1 MKEYDLSAV
10 FMRNWDTQDE
20 SGSDKGCEWE
30 KDWEDV
36 RRVCKQ
42 LSVPCEL
49 VRVCAYS
56 KPAYLD
62 CREQIDLS
70 KDYWTRV
77 FEPSLHS
84 WERGITPN
92 PDVWCNK
99 EIKFGALLDRL
110 SVRHP
115 STFFATGHYARKGWG
130 FSSESPVPLLLRA
143 KDSTKDQTYFLSSIS
158 HSSLSRALFPLG
170 DLAKTEVRNI
180 AKGHGL
186 ITAERAESMGVC
198 FVGEKGR
205 FREFLGQGSSSVR
218 FRIS

>member
-1 MKEYDLSAV
+1 MIP
-10 FMRNWDTQDE
+10 
-20 SGSDKGCEWE
+20 DK
-30 KDWEDV
+30 
-36 RRVCKQ
+36 
-42 LSVPCEL
+42 
-49 VRVCAYS
+49 
-56 KPAYLD
+56 
-62 CREQIDLS
+62 QIDLS

-110 SVRHP
+110 SARHP
-115 STFFATGHYARKGWG
+115 NAFFATGHYARKGWG
-130 FSSESPVPLLLRA
+130 FSASESPVPLLLRA

-158 HSSLSRALFPLG
+158 YSSLSRALFPLG
-170 DLAKTEVRNI
+170 DLAKTEVRDI
-180 AKGHGL
+180 AKEHGL

-205 FREFLGQGSSSVR
+205 FREFLGHLPFVFSISHLIDLQRSTSHRRLDLSSTRYPTRSSALTQDYGHSPLEKTLVCR
-218 FRIS
+218 G